1 MMASFVTIPSLLVL
15 FHIDRELHE
24 FQVALDALLK
34 DQIALES
41 KIGTIAADI
50 AQQEAAA
57 IKLQA
62 AIGAQDLDLKTRQT
76 HIEKMRE
83 TLNSTKTNKEYSAIL
98 VQISADKAEVSK
110 LEAAMLENMEKL
122 EKDQATIVATRQQ
135 LTLQQG
141 LLATAQGESE
151 ARAAELRGHITR
163 LQALRRDCAAKV
175 PTEALKQ
182 YDRLRLKYPGDAMA
196 PVEFD
201 DDDLD
206 NISCGGCFMALNME
220 DVNQLR
226 GRDEIRRCN
235 ACNRILY
242 LPETLEQGKNHADKQ
257 RA

>member
-1 MMASFVTIPSLLVL
+1 MASFVTIPSLLVL
-15 FHIDRELHE
+15 FRIDRELHE
-24 FQVALDALLK
+24 YQLALDALLK
-34 DQIALES
+34 DQVALEA
-41 KIGTIAADI
+41 KICAIAANLT
-50 AQQEAAA
+50 QQEQASL
-57 IKLQA
+57 KLQA
-62 AIGAQDLDLKTRQT
+62 AIGAQDLDLKARQE

-98 VQISADKAEVSK
+98 VHISAEKAEVSK

-122 EKDQATIVATRQQ
+122 EKDQAAIADTRQQ
-135 LTLQQG
+135 LALQRG

-151 ARAAELRGHITR
+151 ARAADLRGHIER
-163 LQALRRDCAAKV
+163 LNALRGQCAAKV
-175 PTEALKQ
+175 PGEALKQ
-182 YDRLRLKYPGDAMA
+182 YDRLRRKYPGDAMA

-201 DDDLD
+201 DDDLE

-242 LPETLEQGKNHADKQ
+242 LPETLEQAKVHAGEQ
-257 RA
+257 RD